1 MSEANEKSIAH
12 SSSNQFENN
21 FRKNKRAY
29 TNVARLAQKELLK
42 NQIQEEQVEEED
54 PYENE
59 QFLQSTLK
67 DLGSKLYKVYLYYLL
82 GDEVYM
88 LFKIQFYYQKV
99 FFQLVLKETIKN
111 QKYDLDKIMKSYLNN
126 GVDYEQD
133 YLDEKDFHMGD
144 LVIEFPNPDYSKE
157 FILGEKKKKQKKQD
171 KAGDKSQEKP
181 QDKEQDEKDTTN
193 FDASSRVETEQ
204 DDQIENQQ
212 KKDQGSK
219 IKRINLNQAQDDF
232 KKAFS
237 MVDASI
243 RSDVSEGKI
252 FQICFENA
260 FKKLAQSPEGQPII
274 KQEDQDSNI
283 NESLFDEQDEEN
295 AQYRV
300 SDKTSDTLT
309 ILRDLLFTDKQVTQK
324 KLTKDLTKRAN
335 HLLNERAMKKI
346 LEQNQDHDQDS
357 NSNLYDLS
365 DIMQTDPKNDQEEE
379 EQELAANTAKANQY
393 QQKIVKS
400 QNIRKIFKGGK
411 FLKLTDDKK
420 AFQRTGNLTQDYL
433 TLIRHTTWI
442 RLIKYGFKLRHFL
455 SQDGKS
461 IFTVCYATDESLK
474 ITAEKEK
481 ISKELYLEFTDLL
494 SLEPVDAT
502 LRPLRLNTRL
512 RSFSSAQQNQGD
524 DDEEQEINE
533 SEKISGYLRYIRG
546 DIQRLLQI
554 IDYKKI
560 ARETNLSKL
569 NNEILNEKAV
579 EIKKD
584 QNLTNAQW
592 EIYLQYL
599 KQLADKVTELRI
611 QYKFIKGDKRAQK
624 ICEIT
629 EFQQFKHP
637 LQQIIKRFLQKSENL
652 KSENRTLNT
661 DDSVV
666 YLKTQNDEKDESLLQ
681 MKSNNELTYIFRQTF
696 IFLLYFTYQFFYLFQ
711 IQIRIIKEHLKEIKK
726 DFEEIRDTK
735 NSQVKGTNKK
745 DIQKLIIK
753 QRQDDMKKL
762 KKIYKKHSIL
772 QNIMKIRSKRIR
784 YLMFELIN
792 NPQLLDYKY
801 EQLEQEVKEHEQK
814 YSKLR
819 EIFSLKQDKLIHI
832 KYIKQYQYQIL
843 AFKYRE
849 EFIKALDA
857 ANYPY
862 TFHQN
867 LKNLWDYMN
876 MSPQETF
883 INFFRTP
890 KNISFQKK
898 IKINQAW
905 VKYEVTQSGKQSL
918 FNNMERLKIVNL
930 AVQKAVNL
938 FYLQEKGYIKQSFFL
953 NDIYD
958 LEGYTYKYIFSGCP
972 LNYQEERKKEK
983 LNKLRNFII
992 NTGKNDQLNTQNSPQ
1007 IDPLALVGVDS
1018 VNQSKVKRFFQ
1029 FFYKNR
1035 LIIQQYSKQDGLML
1049 AESEQN
1055 QFRKKENTVDDY
1067 DNATVDNTLDDT
1079 ILLSNQI
1086 FFFKCKISW
1095 LQKIISN
1102 NNRIL
1107 CLIQLKRIK
1116 FMLRKKLKIQYLSGP
1131 LKLKCHGMFYYL
1143 QFKRP
1148 AKIIFTFYQKRYIPF
1163 QQIRDYYGEKV
1174 ALYFSFL
1181 GFYTNSLL
1189 IIGIIGLIIFIIQQ
1203 LYVFQDPANANY
1215 LNIAFGC
1222 LKIAWTSRTLYNW
1235 KRQEKLIA
1243 SKYGQLQEKKAN
1255 DDERNIEDEERP
1267 GFDGIYMRSLI
1278 TDNMNS
1284 IYYPE
1289 FKRLVKLS
1297 LTLLTC
1303 VLMLGLYFS
1312 FVAAIFI
1319 VPQLLEKFVKFINS
1333 FQKNK
1338 CFNHKLNQQ
1347 LKADKAP
1354 FLGNDVYKVI
1364 IPGFLNVILFMIFDG
1379 QVYGSFSKVLTDFE
1393 NHKSFVDYEKNYVA
1407 KKFIFSFI
1415 SLSGPI
1421 FLIAFLGQLIQ
1432 NAYTEE
1438 IFRCSFSNC
1447 YKHAQYHYATIFIS
1461 LFTINLFDI
1470 IGPRIVSSYKQ
1481 YVKKRNQSGMMKQ
1494 SDKDLKKSSTV
1505 NKDQL
1510 KGGASRIDGGNSNQN
1525 KSLVAADSQYQ
1536 PDSFFYEEMDQN
1548 VEQIKFNDI
1557 VNKIKVSKL
1566 FNDNV
1571 YKGLSP
1577 DQQKIINS
1585 YLQKNQFHIINM
1597 YINQESDKEQYSES
1611 ADIYGTVDEYLEI
1624 CLQFSLLTMF
1634 GMIFPLSFWIAFIW
1648 NVIELQTDKGKLIKF
1663 TQRPIPLNEGSIGSW
1678 LNLMDLASYMSIL
1691 TNSILITFLQG
1702 QIDDKNLIQ
1711 IFLSLIVFN
1720 FLSKF
1725 TQSAILG
1732 DIPYRLSNLLKRQK
1746 YIKGC
1751 TVELFK
1757 KVATP
1762 DPEKQNLNKEQDEN
1776 QGKKNKKVVKKL
1788 HIENHQPLDQ
1798 LTEEEEQRMNRL
1810 RLFQNNKYEA
1820 RPVFKIYKTICKP
1833 REQSQLH
1840 DSMNQSF
1847 EILSSDDENIID
1859 KKKKNK
1865 EQNSKQEQ
1873 IVYVQPML
1881 WLNYKWYCHQG
1892 AIQRPVLIKQQL
1904 VQQSQEYKNKFYEQT
1919 KAYLQIVKKVQNHKQ
1934 LLEKIEKYNRKIQVF
1949 NVNAI
1954 WADQFRIVDNY
1965 KSTEQVLEILYRIK
1979 NADQNQEKM
1988 DYDKIDVNINL
1999 ITQKDI
2005 DKYFV
2010 PRGPRFQFSESFLK
2024 ASIYHKLLNSMQT
2037 INMKKIILQKSPNEI
2052 FQAPY
2057 FEEKLHQERIIWELI
2072 KQRFLIDIYMP
2083 QSMNL
2088 TPQLD
2093 TCIPSQ
2099 LYPIIQ
2105 NWKIQ
2110 VNSQEQ
2116 FLSFQIVKYDENY
2129 GVPIFLNEE
2138 TEITLRTHSLELYN
2152 SREPGFYIAK
2162 QTGCYIYPESLFNF
2176 TTRDQCYVIR
2186 SFNEKYICNLED
2198 AIRMRRKDNKFK
2210 PYSQNE
2216 LLGFLN
2222 QWLINLGAFQE
2233 QYQLYHS
2240 NITPQTLIQTT
2251 SSNFEYK
2258 LINFQNLISGDTDI
2272 QLLRQITE
2280 EEIIFIAPELITN
2293 FFSSKERQVTINMYS
2308 ADIYSLC
2315 MVLLYMAT
2323 LGDSQTEFLKCKE
2336 TALKIANQKQ
2346 VNKQNGSMNSLA
2358 SSFSDASQIMQTK
2371 KSDSITNSLT
2381 ANNFQTKEK
2390 KKNALQSTDN
2400 LSLLM
2405 ANRTDQK
2412 VKIEKEV
2419 EENTFD
2425 PNLSEGQNLIRI
2437 LENYFNSQSSK
2448 VMREMY
2454 PILFQVIKQVVLQ
2467 QDPEL
2472 RPSRDKLLNMTQL
2485 NQKQQ
2490 FYESQSILKNCFQ
2503 ELDSLSKANI
2513 ENEKKSK
2520 YQISNNLYQKVLL
2533 YNKISLYPQT
2543 IKLLKNH
2550 HFNTDIHVN
2559 FEDIRRQIES
2569 QLQLIIAYIGTYE
2582 LQAALSQLEQC
2593 KEQIDNILQGN
2604 QLFGQNSDAFK
2615 TKESPISGNFYQRK
2629 NFYDPKIQQSER
2641 DVITRLQNYY
2651 FYLKAYAQ
2659 FLIMDLRYIEPDN
2672 PSEKKREKRERNEDT
2687 EKAIP
2692 TLFKNCLQCL
2702 DNIIQTIVNEN
2713 NDYRE
2718 KNGEEEVILYVQT
2731 VILKIKLLIDSG
2743 LERQCQKQFNTIFNQ
2758 ITSIKS
2764 KLSKQDINKVL
2775 IDQFYFE
2782 ITILESEFYMQ
2793 QSRYSDALNIL
2804 EEFKK
2809 NTARYKRI
2817 SQFDDVY
2824 LDNNAKILKDQMI
2837 FYSLY
2842 SDLCIVTEN
2851 IDTYQEKYQLL
2862 KRNFFGMINNA
2873 SYSFCFFYDILEQ
2886 LFHLIELD
2894 SLKYDIL
2901 YKLQKCLQFVYI
2913 TKYAPEKK
2921 QGSISS
2927 FLEMKA
2933 SEEKLFNPYFQFLI
2947 GKSFIGMDSPKDREA
2962 GYVFLYRAY
2971 KILNFTVR
2979 DSQKRAQIQ
2988 EKELQ
2993 NKGSLIFQ
3001 LNIDDNQA
3009 DQSDRQYSDFSKY
3022 INFFEN
3028 NKPNDKQPK
3037 HSFVFIYNDQFT
3049 RVVEETQMKMIEKS
3063 YYFQQRLIENIL
3075 YCVDVDLDK
3084 GQIEIIEK
3092 LNYLYRMRPQ
3102 RKISSM
3108 YFSTSKIQ
3116 EKKKEIEDYKKTK
3129 KNPRRDVILENSDSI
3144 RIEAA
3149 YIHQYTEFM
3158 RRAKLYLQFKKFD
3171 YALTQLEI
3179 LNKLIETYIKNYE
3192 SSKKKYISKQK
3203 KKQNIYKQND
3213 LEKNLDDLS
3222 VFAEKKQLTI
3232 KIITDQISV
3241 LNLIAFSY
3249 YGMHDFKQAKKQI
3262 IKLFK
3267 AENIDHLGPNF
3278 TIIRNIKG
3286 CTLFALDYRS
3296 LGIFQ
3301 SSLMLIEIIDRVL
3314 QKVGH
3319 YPSVYKTKILQDL
3332 QILKN
3337 IVLFEAGQ
3345 LELYYQFD
3353 EFKEFIQKQNM
3364 LEDGNLQKE
3373 QQDDDDHEVFIDEQK
3388 IKNRKSRPSLYR
3400 SNQYNLEEELN
3411 KEAQNQYKMR
3421 GFYLHKQS
3429 QTLLYLL
3436 NSQSIQQ
3443 FKLQQIELTFFLSII
3458 FLELGRYSKSLL
3470 AFKKV
3475 LQFDYNEFLINNDNI
3490 SQMQFLYEKE
3500 EIRNIKISFTYVQIL
3515 LCMHQYQQAQQ
3526 ELLKLKDYCET
3537 TLQTKKQ
3544 QMQDTNLYY
3553 KQTYDSIEQIQTF
3566 ITSYLF
3572 LTSIKLGQKEVQEK
3586 LKEVIEINK
3595 KLTRY
3600 QKETKDDR
3608 TFLLLQISNCYYTTG
3623 IYHVSQMQYRQA
3635 LETIRKALNIV
3646 NKLMGVRKRKA
3657 KENDFKTKISVKTL
3671 ANIEED
3677 EEIESFQQSPSLKLQ
3692 QQMPS
3697 TVIDVQHK
3705 VDPKQNIDVLEQN
3718 LFENLILIDNF
3729 RCILELSELELEQNI
3744 FSSVQLYELYYKT
3757 QDLIQSIK
3765 IRKGEQSWFYFK
3777 VLIIRVQIMLKLLSN
3792 QGGNSIFGLIEYQ
3805 KKVKTEKNQNFENQ
3819 VYNIFGINTQGDN
3832 YSEADEKIILKQP
3845 KVQKILKRF
3854 YSEKLDQEMEG
3865 YGIQGKIKVILAQ
3878 FEAELNA
3885 NDKNITYDEV
3895 NKIISGDLKVCEEL
3909 LKKIYSSNVDINHSA
3924 NEDFALLN
3932 MSYGEYLLQ
3941 ARDLLGSRSRFRQS
3955 LKIFKQSNQ
3964 SFIQSSVAVIYLKMA
3979 KMQDHIV
3986 ALIHQ
3991 NIELLLSLDI
4001 SSVGQKIQGSLFE
4014 FAIKK
4019 MIMMDE
4025 SVYKCFFEYATNKI
4039 VIFLIDTLTNIKQ
4052 KFDKNE
4058 ANEDQKQL
4066 VYYQK
4071 SKQQLVMEQQVNKIT
4086 STSRDILEQVLQDKE
4101 LKKSIQ
4107 KANNLIED
4115 IYSKSLIEVIQSR
4128 RLVHGLNIKYMQ
4140 KDSEVVFEN
4149 KKIKYLRMAL
4159 MILKQLN
4166 CSHTDFFK
4174 EIEKEYMNALQSNF
4188 DYREEE
4194 YYLQYDKQQE
4204 IDLQRKTYNKIFQ
4217 LDQDDEDSAYHGSNG
4232 YNQFSQEKSKQ
4243 GNDNQSELGH
4253 HFQSVD
4259 FFSATTSPIKLKK

>member
-1 MSEANEKSIAH
+1 MSEDNEKSLAH
-12 SSSNQFENN
+12 SSQNQFESN

-29 TNVARLAQKELLK
+29 TNVARLAQKELIK

-59 QFLQSTLK
+59 QFLQSTFK
-67 DLGSKLYKVYLYYLL
+67 DLGSKLYKSYLYLLL
-82 GDEVYM
+82 GDEASM
-88 LFKIQFYYQKV
+88 
-99 FFQLVLKETIKN
+99 KN

-126 GVDYEQD
+126 GIEYEQD

-157 FILGEKKKKQKKQD
+157 FILTEKKKKQKKQD
-171 KAGDKSQEKP
+171 KLGDKPQEKS
-181 QDKEQDEKDTTN
+181 QDKDYDEKDTTN

-204 DDQIENQQ
+204 DEKVENQQ

-219 IKRINLNQAQDDF
+219 IKRISLHQAQDDF

-260 FKKLAQSPEGQPII
+260 FKKLAQSPEGKPII
-274 KQEDQDSNI
+274 KQEDQDSHI
-283 NESLFDEQDEEN
+283 NESLFDEEDDEN

-309 ILRDLLFTDKQVTQK
+309 ILRDLLFTNKQVTQK
-324 KLTKDLTKRAN
+324 KLTKDLTKKAN
-335 HLLNERAMKKI
+335 HLLNQRAMKKI
-346 LEQNQDHDQDS
+346 LDQNNEEQQEDS

-365 DIMQTDPKNDQEEE
+365 DIIQTDPKNDEEE
-379 EQELAANTAKANQY
+379 DALNAVLKNNQF
-393 QQKIVKS
+393 QQKIIKS

-411 FLKLTDDKK
+411 FLRLTEDKK
-420 AFQRTGNLTQDYL
+420 AFERSENLTQDYL

-455 SQDGKS
+455 SQDAKS
-461 IFTVCYATDESLK
+461 IFTVCYATDENLK
-474 ITAEKEK
+474 ITAEKEQ
-481 ISKELYLEFTDLL
+481 ITKELYLEFTDLL

-512 RSFSSAQQNQGD
+512 RSFSSAQQNQD
-524 DDEEQEINE
+524 DDEDEEEINQN
-533 SEKISGYLRYIRG
+533 EKITGYLRYIRG
-546 DIQRLLQI
+546 DIQRLLQV

-569 NNEILNEKAV
+569 NLEILSEKAV

-599 KQLADKVTELRI
+599 KQLADKITELRV
-611 QYKFIKGDKRAQK
+611 QYKFTKGDKRAQR
-624 ICEIT
+624 ICEII

-637 LQQIIKRFLQKSENL
+637 LQQIIKKFLQKSENL

-661 DDSVV
+661 EDSVI
-666 YLKTQNDEKDESLLQ
+666 YLKTQNDEKDESILAK
-681 MKSNNELTYIFRQTF
+681 KSSSELTYIF
-696 IFLLYFTYQFFYLFQ
+696 
-711 IQIRIIKEHLKEIKK
+711 RIIKEHLKDIKK
-726 DFEEIRDTK
+726 DLEEVRDAKITK
-735 NSQVKGTNKK
+735 QKGQNKQ
-745 DIQKLIIK
+745 DIQKEIIK

-762 KKIYKKHSIL
+762 KKIYKKHRLL
-772 QNIMKIRSKRIR
+772 QNIMEIRSKRIR
-784 YLMFELIN
+784 YLMLELIN
-792 NPQLLDYKY
+792 NPYLLDQKY
-801 EQLEQEVKEHEQK
+801 EQLESEVKEHETK

-819 EIFSLKQDKLIHI
+819 EIFSLKQDKLIHV

-862 TFHQN
+862 PFHQN

-876 MSPQETF
+876 MNPQETYV
-883 INFFRTP
+883 NYFRTP

-898 IKINQAW
+898 VKLNQAW
-905 VKYEVTQSGKQSL
+905 VKYEVTQNGKQSL

-930 AVQKAVNL
+930 AIQKAVNL
-938 FYLQEKGYIKQSFFL
+938 YYLQEKGYIKQSFFL

-958 LEGYTYKYIFSGCP
+958 LEGKTYKYIFSGCP
-972 LNYQEERKKEK
+972 LNYKEVKKTEK

-992 NTGKNDQLNTQNSPQ
+992 NTGKNEQPNNQYSPQ
-1007 IDPLALVGVDS
+1007 IDPLALIGGDS
-1018 VNQSKVKRFFQ
+1018 LNQSKEA
-1029 FFYKNR
+1029 
-1035 LIIQQYSKQDGLML
+1035 LML
-1049 AESEQN
+1049 PESEQN
-1055 QFRKKENTVDDY
+1055 QVRNKEQTIDDY
-1067 DNATVDNTLDDT
+1067 DY
-1079 ILLSNQI
+1079 ISQNQ
-1086 FFFKCKISW
+1086 
-1095 LQKIISN
+1095 LAQKGNQS
-1102 NNRIL
+1102 
-1107 CLIQLKRIK
+1107 QQPK
-1116 FMLRKKLKIQYLSGP
+1116 FMLETSQEDKIYVKKKIKNLIFEWS
-1131 LKLKCHGMFYYL
+1131 
-1143 QFKRP
+1143 FKIKMP
-1148 AKIIFTFYQKRYIPF
+1148 WYIPT

-1203 LYVFQDPANANY
+1203 LFVFQNPANANY

-1243 SKYGQLQEKKAN
+1243 SKYGQLQDKKGN
-1255 DDERNIEDEERP
+1255 DDERNVEDEERP

-1297 LTLLTC
+1297 LTMLTC

-1319 VPQLLEKFVKFINS
+1319 VPQLLEKF
-1333 FQKNK
+1333 
-1338 CFNHKLNQQ
+1338 
-1347 LKADKAP
+1347 ADKAP
-1354 FLGNDVYKVI
+1354 FLQNDVYKVI
-1364 IPGFLNVILFMIFDG
+1364 IPGFLNVILFLIFDG
-1379 QVYGSFSKVLTDFE
+1379 QVYGPFSKVLTDFE
-1393 NHKSFVDYEKNYVA
+1393 NHKSFVDYERNYVA

-1461 LFTINLFDI
+1461 LFSINLFDI

-1481 YVKKRNQSGMMKQ
+1481 YIKKRNQNVLITQ
-1494 SDKDLKKSSTV
+1494 NNKDLKESNIL

-1510 KGGASRIDGGNSNQN
+1510 KSGVSKISGTNSNQN
-1525 KSLVAADSQYQ
+1525 KSVIAADSSYQ

-1557 VNKIKVSKL
+1557 INKIKISKL

-1571 YKGLSP
+1571 YKGLTP

-1585 YLQKNQFHIINM
+1585 YLQKNRFHIINL

-1648 NVIELQTDKGKLIKF
+1648 NVIELQTDKAKLIKF

-1702 QIDDKNLIQ
+1702 QINENNLIQ

-1732 DIPYRLSNLLKRQK
+1732 DIPYRLSNLLKRQE
-1746 YIKGC
+1746 YILRS
-1751 TVELFK
+1751 TVEVFK

-1762 DPEKQNLNKEQDEN
+1762 DPDKNQNKEEDEN
-1776 QGKKNKKVVKKL
+1776 QGKKHKKGVKKL
-1788 HIENHQPLDQ
+1788 HIENQQFDQ

-1810 RLFQNNKYEA
+1810 RYFMNNKYEA

-1865 EQNSKQEQ
+1865 DQISKQEQ
-1873 IVYVQPML
+1873 VVQIQPML

-1892 AIQRPVLIKQQL
+1892 VIQRPIMMKQQL
-1904 VQQSQEYKNKFYEQT
+1904 AQQIQEYKNKFYEQT
-1919 KAYLQIVKKVQNHKQ
+1919 KAYLQIVKNVNIHKI
-1934 LLEKIEKYNRKIQVF
+1934 LLEKIEKYNRKVQVF
-1949 NVNAI
+1949 NINAI
-1954 WADQFRIVDNY
+1954 WADQFRVVDNY
-1965 KSTEQVLEILYRIK
+1965 KSTEQVLEILYRLR
-1979 NADQNQEKM
+1979 NAEQNQEKM
-1988 DYDKIDVNINL
+1988 EYDKIDVNINL
-1999 ITQKDI
+1999 ITQRDI

-2037 INMKKIILQKSPNEI
+2037 INMKKTILQKSPNEI
-2052 FQAPY
+2052 FQSPY
-2057 FEEKLHQERIIWELI
+2057 FEEKLHQERLVWEII

-2083 QSMNL
+2083 QSLNQ

-2116 FLSFQIVKYDENY
+2116 MLSFQIVKYDENF
-2129 GVPIFLNEE
+2129 GVPLYLNEE
-2138 TEITLRTHSLELYN
+2138 TELTMRTHSTELYN
-2152 SREPGFYIAK
+2152 SGEPGFYIAK
-2162 QTGCYIYPESLFNF
+2162 QNVCYIYPESMFNF

-2186 SFNEKYICNLED
+2186 QFNEKYICNLED
-2198 AIRMRRKDNKFK
+2198 AVRMRRKDNKFK

-2222 QWLINLGAFQE
+2222 QWLINLGGFQD

-2240 NITPQTLIQTT
+2240 NITPQTLIQTA
-2251 SSNFEYK
+2251 SSNSEYK
-2258 LINFQNLISGDTDI
+2258 LINFQNLISGDIDI

-2280 EEIIFIAPELITN
+2280 EEMIFIAPELITT
-2293 FFSSKERQVTINMYS
+2293 FFSSKEKQVTVNMYS
-2308 ADIYSLC
+2308 ADLYSLC

-2336 TALKIANQKQ
+2336 AALKVAFPKQ
-2346 VNKQNGSMNSLA
+2346 VTKQNGSMNSLA
-2358 SSFSDASQIMQTK
+2358 SSMSDASQIMQTK
-2371 KSDSITNSLT
+2371 KSESLSNSLT
-2381 ANNFQTKEK
+2381 TNNFQTKEK
-2390 KKNALQSTDN
+2390 KKNPLQSTSN

-2412 VKIEKEV
+2412 MKIDKEM

-2467 QDPEL
+2467 SDPEL
-2472 RPSRDKLLNMTQL
+2472 RPSREKLLNMIQL

-2490 FYESQSILKNCFQ
+2490 FYENQQILRNCFQ
-2503 ELDSLSKANI
+2503 DLDSLSKSNI
-2513 ENEKKSK
+2513 ENEKKSR

-2533 YNKISLYPQT
+2533 YNKISLFPQT
-2543 IKLLKNH
+2543 INLLKNH
-2550 HFNTDIHVN
+2550 HFNTEIHMN

-2582 LQAALSQLEQC
+2582 LQAALGQLELC
-2593 KEQIDNILQGN
+2593 KESIDNILQGN
-2604 QLFGQNSDAFK
+2604 QLFWQNSEMFK
-2615 TKESPISGNFYQRK
+2615 TKESPISGNINQRK

-2641 DVITRLQNYY
+2641 DIITRFQNYY

-2659 FLIMDLRYIEPDN
+2659 FLIMDLRYIEPENVND
-2672 PSEKKREKRERNEDT
+2672 KRKERRERNEET

-2713 NDYRE
+2713 NDNRE
-2718 KNGEEEVILYVQT
+2718 KNGEEEIILYIQT

-2764 KLSKQDINKVL
+2764 KLSKQEINKIL

-2793 QSRYSDALNIL
+2793 QSRYNDALNVL
-2804 EEFKK
+2804 EEYKK
-2809 NTARYKRI
+2809 NTTRYKRI
-2817 SQFDDVY
+2817 SQFKEEY
-2824 LDNNAKILKDQMI
+2824 LDNNVKILKDQMI

-2851 IDTYQEKYQLL
+2851 IDGYQEKYQLL

-2913 TKYAPEKK
+2913 TKYAPEKQ

-2947 GKSFIGMDSPKDREA
+2947 GKSFIGMDSPRDREA

-2979 DSQKRAQIQ
+2979 DSQKKAQIQ
-2988 EKELQ
+2988 ERELLQ
-2993 NKGSLIFQ
+2993 NRGSLILQ
-3001 LNIDDNQA
+3001 QNAEDDQG
-3009 DQSDRQYSDFSKY
+3009 DIPDRQYSDFSKY
-3022 INFFEN
+3022 INSLET
-3028 NKPNDKQPK
+3028 DKTNEKQQK
-3037 HSFVFIYNDQFT
+3037 LKFVFIYNDQFT
-3049 RVVEETQMKMIEKS
+3049 KIVEDIQMKMVEKS
-3063 YYFQQRLIENIL
+3063 YFFQQRLIENIL

-3084 GQIEIIEK
+3084 DQIEIIEK

-3108 YFSTSKIQ
+3108 YFSTSNIEK
-3116 EKKKEIEDYKKTK
+3116 KKKEIEEYRKTK
-3129 KNPRRDVILENSDSI
+3129 KNTNKDVILENNESI

-3158 RRAKLYLQFKKFD
+3158 RKAKLYLQFKKFD
-3171 YALTQLEI
+3171 YALTQLKI
-3179 LNKLIETYIKNYE
+3179 LNNLIQTYIKNYE
-3192 SSKKKYISKQK
+3192 SSKKKYLSKQK
-3203 KKQNIYKQND
+3203 KKQNIDDQND
-3213 LEKNLDDLS
+3213 QDKILDDLS

-3232 KIITDQISV
+3232 KIIIDQISV
-3241 LNLIAFSY
+3241 LNMIALCY
-3249 YGMHDFKQAKKQI
+3249 YGMHDIKQAKTNVMRVFKQ
-3262 IKLFK
+3262 
-3267 AENIDHLGPNF
+3267 ENIDHLGPNF

-3319 YPSVYKTKILQDL
+3319 YPSVSKTKILQDL

-3345 LELYYQFD
+3345 LELYYSFD
-3353 EFKEFIQKQNM
+3353 EFREFIQKQNM
-3364 LEDGNLQKE
+3364 PEDGNLEKGE
-3373 QQDDDDHEVFIDEQK
+3373 QDDDQEVFIDEQK

-3400 SNQYNLEEELN
+3400 SNQFNLEEELN
-3411 KEAQNQYKMR
+3411 QETQNQYKMR

-3429 QTLLYLL
+3429 QTLINLL
-3436 NSQSIQQ
+3436 NSQNIQQ
-3443 FKLQQIELTFFLSII
+3443 FKLQQYELTFFLSIV

-3475 LQFDYNEFLINNDNI
+3475 LQFDYNQFLINNDNI

-3500 EIRNIKISFTYVQIL
+3500 EVRNIKISFTYAQIL
-3515 LCMHQYQQAQQ
+3515 LCMHQYKQAQQ
-3526 ELLKLKDYCET
+3526 ELLKLKEYCET
-3537 TLQTKKQ
+3537 TLQTKKE
-3544 QMQDTNLYY
+3544 QMQDTNIYY

-3566 ITSYLF
+3566 IVSYLF
-3572 LTSIKLGQKEVQEK
+3572 LTSIKLGQENVQEK
-3586 LKEVIEINK
+3586 LNEVVNLNR
-3595 KLTRY
+3595 KLTRH
-3600 QKETKDDR
+3600 QKDTKDER
-3608 TFLLLQISNCYYTTG
+3608 TFLLLQISNCYYTTA
-3623 IYHVSQMQYRQA
+3623 IYHVSQMQHRQA
-3635 LETIRKALNIV
+3635 LETVRKALNII

-3657 KENDFKTKISVKTL
+3657 KENDFKTRISVKTL
-3671 ANIEED
+3671 VNIEED
-3677 EEIESFQQSPSLKLQ
+3677 DNDDDGDQSPQLKLKKNQ
-3692 QQMPS
+3692 PS
-3697 TVIDVQHK
+3697 TLLEIQHK
-3705 VDPKQNIDVLEQN
+3705 VDPKQNIDILEQN

-3729 RCILELSELELEQNI
+3729 RCTLELSELELEQNL
-3744 FSSVQLYELYYKT
+3744 FSGVQLYELYYKT
-3757 QDLIQSIK
+3757 QDLISSIK

-3777 VLIIRVQIMLKLLSN
+3777 ILIIRVQILLKLLSN
-3792 QGGNSIFGLIEYQ
+3792 QGGNSVFGLIEYQ
-3805 KKVKTEKNQNFENQ
+3805 KKIKTEKNQNFENQ

-3832 YSEADEKIILKQP
+3832 FSEADEKIILKQP
-3845 KVQKILKRF
+3845 KVQKLLKRF
-3854 YSEKLDQEMEG
+3854 YSEKLDEEMEG

-3878 FEAELNA
+3878 FESELNA
-3885 NDKNITYDEV
+3885 KDRNVSYDEV
-3895 NKIISGDLKVCEEL
+3895 KRIIYDDLRVCEEL

-3941 ARDLLGSRSRFRQS
+3941 ARDLLGSISRFRQS

-3964 SFIQSSVAVIYLKMA
+3964 SFIQNSVAVIYLKMA
-3979 KMQDHIV
+3979 KMQDHII

-3991 NIELLLSLDI
+3991 NIELLLTLDI
-4001 SSVGQKIQGSLFE
+4001 SSVTQKIQGNLFE
-4014 FAIKK
+4014 FAIKR

-4025 SVYKCFFEYATNKI
+4025 SVYKCFFEYSTNKI
-4039 VIFLIDTLTNIKQ
+4039 VIFLIDTLINIKQ
-4052 KFDKNE
+4052 QFDKNDS
-4058 ANEDQKQL
+4058 NEEQKKL

-4071 SKQQLVMEQQVNKIT
+4071 SKQQLEMEQQVSKIT
-4086 STSRDILEQVLQDKE
+4086 NTSRDILEQIIHDKE
-4101 LKKSIQ
+4101 QKKSISKQ
-4107 KANNLIED
+4107 GNLVED
-4115 IYSKSLIEVIQSR
+4115 IYSKSLIEIIQSR
-4128 RLVHGLNIKYMQ
+4128 RSVHGLNIKYMQ
-4140 KDSEVVFEN
+4140 KDSEIIFEN

-4159 MILKQLN
+4159 MVLKQLN
-4166 CSHTDFFK
+4166 CSHTDSFK
-4174 EIEKEYMNALQSNF
+4174 EVEKEYMNALQSNF

-4194 YYLQYDKQQE
+4194 YYLQYDKDQE
-4204 IDLQRKTYNKIFQ
+4204 INMQRKTYNKIFQ
-4217 LDQDDEDSAYHGSNG
+4217 LDQDDEESQEHGSNG
-4232 YNQFSQEKSKQ
+4232 HNQFSQNKSKQ
-4243 GNDNQSELGH
+4243 GNDDQSELSH
-4253 HFQSVD
+4253 NIYSVD
-4259 FFSATTSPIKLKK
+4259 FFSAVSSPQKIKK

>member
-1 MSEANEKSIAH
+1 MSEVNDKSLAQ
-12 SSSNQFENN
+12 SSSNNQFEYN

-29 TNVARLAQKELLK
+29 TNVARFAQKELIK
-42 NQIQEEQVEEED
+42 NQMQEEQLEEED

-59 QFLQSTLK
+59 QFLHSTFK
-67 DLGSKLYKVYLYYLL
+67 NLGSKLYKSYLFLLL
-82 GDEVYM
+82 GDEASM
-88 LFKIQFYYQKV
+88 KKQG
-99 FFQLVLKETIKN
+99 
-111 QKYDLDKIMKSYLNN
+111 YDLDKIMKSYLNN
-126 GVDYEQD
+126 GIDYEQD
-133 YLDEKDFHMGD
+133 YLDEKDLHMGD
-144 LVIEFPNPDYSKE
+144 LVIEFPNPDYTKE
-157 FILGEKKKKQKKQD
+157 FILVEKKKKQKKQD
-171 KAGDKSQEKP
+171 KPGGGGDKSQEKSEDKD
-181 QDKEQDEKDTTN
+181 QDDKDTTN
-193 FDASSRVETEQ
+193 FDASRVETEQ
-204 DDQIENQQ
+204 DEKEENLQ
-212 KKDQGSK
+212 KKGQASK

-274 KQEDQDSNI
+274 KQEDQDSNV
-283 NESLFDEQDEEN
+283 NESLFDEEDDEN

-309 ILRDLLFTDKQVTQK
+309 ILRDFLFTDKQVTQK
-324 KLTKDLTKRAN
+324 KLTKDLTKKQN
-335 HLLNERAMKKI
+335 HLLNERAIKKI
-346 LEQNQDHDQDS
+346 LDQNADQEEDS
-357 NSNLYDLS
+357 NSNLQDLS
-365 DIMQTDPKNDQEEE
+365 DIMQTDPLNDEEE
-379 EQELAANTAKANQY
+379 AITAVKNTQY
-393 QQKIVKS
+393 QQKILKS
-400 QNIRKIFKGGK
+400 QNIRKIYKGGK

-420 AFQRTGNLTQDYL
+420 AFQRTENLTQDYL
-433 TLIRHTTWI
+433 TLVRHTTWI

-474 ITAEKEK
+474 ITAEKEQ

-512 RSFSSAQQNQGD
+512 RSFASAQQNQGD
-524 DDEEQEINE
+524 DDDDDDEQEVNQ
-533 SEKISGYLRYIRG
+533 SEKITGYLRYIRG

-569 NNEILNEKAV
+569 NLEILSEKAV

-599 KQLADKVTELRI
+599 KQLADKINELRI
-611 QYKFIKGDKRAQK
+611 QYKFTKGDKRAQK
-624 ICEIT
+624 ICEII

-661 DDSVV
+661 EDSVR
-666 YLKTQNDEKDESLLQ
+666 YIKTQQEERDESILA
-681 MKSNNELTYIFRQTF
+681 KNSSTELTNKFKN
-696 IFLLYFTYQFFYLFQ
+696 
-711 IQIRIIKEHLKEIKK
+711 IKDHLKDIKK
-726 DFEEIRDTK
+726 DLEDVRDLKITK
-735 NSQVKGTNKK
+735 QKGSNKK
-745 DIQKLIIK
+745 DIEKEIIK
-753 QRQDDMKKL
+753 QRQDDMKNL
-762 KKIYKKHSIL
+762 KKIYQKYQIL
-772 QNIMKIRSKRIR
+772 QNVMEIRSKRIR
-784 YLMFELIN
+784 YLMLELIN
-792 NPQLLDYKY
+792 SPSLLDQKY

-819 EIFSLKQDKLIHI
+819 EIFSLKQDKLIHA

-862 TFHQN
+862 PFHYN

-876 MSPQETF
+876 MSPQETYV
-883 INFFRTP
+883 NFFRTP

-898 IKINQAW
+898 VKINQAW
-905 VKYEVTQSGKQSL
+905 VKYEVTQNGKQSI

-938 FYLQEKGYIKQSFFL
+938 YYLQEKGYIKQSFFL

-958 LEGYTYKYIFSGCP
+958 LEGQTYKYIFNGCP
-972 LNYQEERKKEK
+972 LNYKEVRKTEK

-992 NTGKNDQLNTQNSPQ
+992 NTGKNDKLNTQNSPQ
-1007 IDPLALVGVDS
+1007 IDPLALIGGDRI
-1018 VNQSKVKRFFQ
+1018 NQSKE
-1029 FFYKNR
+1029 
-1035 LIIQQYSKQDGLML
+1035 GLML
-1049 AESEQN
+1049 AEPDQVRN
-1055 QFRKKENTVDDY
+1055 KENTIDDY
-1067 DNATVDNTLDDT
+1067 NNISQNQLTQKENQQQQPKF
-1079 ILLSNQI
+1079 LLETSQEDKIYVKKKIKNLI
-1086 FFFKCKISW
+1086 FEWSFK
-1095 LQKIISN
+1095 
-1102 NNRIL
+1102 
-1107 CLIQLKRIK
+1107 
-1116 FMLRKKLKIQYLSGP
+1116 LSMP
-1131 LKLKCHGMFYYL
+1131 W
-1143 QFKRP
+1143 
-1148 AKIIFTFYQKRYIPF
+1148 YIPF

-1181 GFYTNSLL
+1181 GFYTQSLM
-1189 IIGIIGLIIFIIQQ
+1189 IIGIIGLIIFVIQQ
-1203 LYVFQDPANANY
+1203 LFVFQNPANANY

-1235 KRQEKLIA
+1235 KRKEKLIA
-1243 SKYGQLQEKKAN
+1243 SKYGQLQDKKGN

-1284 IYYPE
+1284 IYYPQ
-1289 FKRLVKLS
+1289 FKRLVKLT

-1303 VLMLGLYFS
+1303 VLMLGIYFS

-1319 VPQLLEKFVKFINS
+1319 VPQLLEKF
-1333 FQKNK
+1333 
-1338 CFNHKLNQQ
+1338 
-1347 LKADKAP
+1347 ADKAP
-1354 FLGNDVYKVI
+1354 FLANDVYKVI
-1364 IPGFLNVILFMIFDG
+1364 IPGFLNVILFLIFDG
-1379 QVYGSFSKVLTDFE
+1379 QVYGPFSKVLTDFE

-1438 IFRCSFSNC
+1438 IFRCSFTNC

-1461 LFTINLFDI
+1461 LFSFNLFDI
-1470 IGPRIVSSYKQ
+1470 IGPTIVSSYKQ
-1481 YVKKRNQSGMMKQ
+1481 YIKKRNQSGMTNQ
-1494 SDKDLKKSSTV
+1494 SNKDLKEQNTL

-1510 KGGASRIDGGNSNQN
+1510 KSGVSKINGVNSNQN
-1525 KSLVAADSQYQ
+1525 KQLVADSSYQ
-1536 PDSFFYEEMDQN
+1536 PDSFFNEEMDQN

-1557 VNKIKVSKL
+1557 INKIKISKL

-1571 YKGLSP
+1571 YQGLTP
-1577 DQQKIINS
+1577 EQQKIINN
-1585 YLQKNQFHIINM
+1585 YLQKNRFHIINL
-1597 YINQESDKEQYSES
+1597 YINQESDKESYSES

-1648 NVIELQTDKGKLIKF
+1648 NVIELQTDKAKLIKF

-1702 QIDDKNLIQ
+1702 QIDDNNLIQ

-1732 DIPYRLSNLLKRQK
+1732 DIPYRLSNLLKRQE
-1746 YIKGC
+1746 YIIRS
-1751 TVELFK
+1751 TVDVFK

-1762 DPEKQNLNKEQDEN
+1762 DPDKQNLNKEEEEEN
-1776 QGKKNKKVVKKL
+1776 QGKKNKKGVKKL
-1788 HIENHQPLDQ
+1788 HIIENHQLDQ
-1798 LTEEEEQRMNRL
+1798 LTEDEEQKMNRL
-1810 RLFQNNKYEA
+1810 RYFMNNRYEA
-1820 RPVFKIYKTICKP
+1820 RPVFKIYKTISKP
-1833 REQSQLH
+1833 KEQSQLH

-1865 EQNSKQEQ
+1865 EQISKQEQ
-1873 IVYVQPML
+1873 IIQIQPML

-1892 AIQRPVLIKQQL
+1892 AIQRPILMKQQL
-1904 VQQSQEYKNKFYEQT
+1904 VQQVQENKYKFYEQT
-1919 KAYLQIVKKVQNHKQ
+1919 KAYFQIVKNVHDHKQ
-1934 LLEKIEKYNRKIQVF
+1934 LLEKIEKYNRKVQVY
-1949 NVNAI
+1949 NINAI

-1965 KSTEQVLEILYRIK
+1965 KSTEQVLEILQRIR
-1979 NADQNQEKM
+1979 NADQNQENM
-1988 DYDKIDVNINL
+1988 EYDKIDVNINL

-2052 FQAPY
+2052 FQSPY
-2057 FEEKLHQERIIWELI
+2057 FEEKLHQERLVWELI

-2083 QSMNL
+2083 QSLNQN
-2088 TPQLD
+2088 PCLD
-2093 TCIPSQ
+2093 TCIPSL

-2105 NWKIQ
+2105 NWKMH

-2116 FLSFQIVKYDENY
+2116 MLSFQIVKYDENL
-2129 GVPIFLNEE
+2129 GVPLFLIEE
-2138 TEITLRTHSLELYN
+2138 TELTMRMHSSELYN
-2152 SREPGFYIAK
+2152 SGEPGFYIAK
-2162 QTGCYIYPESLFNF
+2162 QKGCYIYPESMFNF

-2186 SFNEKYICNLED
+2186 QFNEKYICNLED
-2198 AIRMRRKDNKFK
+2198 AVRMRRKHNKFK

-2240 NITPQTLIQTT
+2240 NITPHTLIQTA

-2258 LINFQNLISGDTDI
+2258 LINFQNLISGDIDVH
-2272 QLLRQITE
+2272 LLRQITE
-2280 EEIIFIAPELITN
+2280 EEMIYIAPEIITT
-2293 FFSSKERQVTINMYS
+2293 FFSSKQKQVTINMYS

-2336 TALKIANQKQ
+2336 AALKIAFPAQNS
-2346 VNKQNGSMNSLA
+2346 KQNVSMNSLA
-2358 SSFSDASQIMQTK
+2358 SSMSDASQIMRTK
-2371 KSDSITNSLT
+2371 KSESITNSLT
-2381 ANNFQTKEK
+2381 TNNFQTKEK
-2390 KKNALQSTDN
+2390 KKNELQSTGN
-2400 LSLLM
+2400 LSLLI
-2405 ANRTDQK
+2405 ANKTDQK
-2412 VKIEKEV
+2412 LKIEKEV

-2472 RPSRDKLLNMTQL
+2472 RPSREKLLDMIQF

-2503 ELDSLSKANI
+2503 DLDSLSKANI
-2513 ENEKKSK
+2513 ESEKKSK

-2533 YNKISLYPQT
+2533 YNKISLFPQT
-2543 IKLLKNH
+2543 IDLLKNH
-2550 HFNTDIHVN
+2550 HFNTEIHMN

-2582 LQAALSQLEQC
+2582 LQSALNQLEQC
-2593 KEQIDNILQGN
+2593 KESIDNILQGN
-2604 QLFGQNSDAFK
+2604 QLFTQNSDAFK
-2615 TKESPISGNFYQRK
+2615 TKESPISGNFNQTK
-2629 NFYDPKIQQSER
+2629 NFYEPKIQQHER
-2641 DVITRLQNYY
+2641 DVITRFQNYY

-2659 FLIMDLRYIEPDN
+2659 LIVMDLRYIEPENAND
-2672 PSEKKREKRERNEDT
+2672 KRKEKRERNEDT

-2702 DNIIQTIVNEN
+2702 DNVIQTIVNEN
-2713 NDYRE
+2713 NDYKE
-2718 KNGEEEVILYVQT
+2718 KNGEEEVILYIQT

-2764 KLSKQDINKVL
+2764 KLSKQEINKIL

-2793 QSRYSDALNIL
+2793 QSRYNDAINIL
-2804 EEFKK
+2804 EEYKK

-2817 SQFDDVY
+2817 SQFNNEY
-2824 LDNNAKILKDQMI
+2824 LDNNIKILKDQII

-2842 SDLCIVTEN
+2842 SDLSIVTEN
-2851 IDTYQEKYQLL
+2851 IDIFQEKYQLL

-2886 LFHLIELD
+2886 LFHFIELD

-2901 YKLQKCLQFVYI
+2901 SKLQKSLQFVYI

-2927 FLEMKA
+2927 FLEMKV

-2979 DSQKRAQIQ
+2979 DSQKKAQIQ
-2988 EKELQ
+2988 EKELLQ
-2993 NKGSLIFQ
+2993 YKGSLILQSNIQDDLDDQ
-3001 LNIDDNQA
+3001 L
-3009 DQSDRQYSDFSKY
+3009 DRQYSDFSKY
-3022 INFFEN
+3022 INILE
-3028 NKPNDKQPK
+3028 NDKLNEKQAKPK
-3037 HSFVFIYNDQFT
+3037 FVFIYNDQFT
-3049 RVVEETQMKMIEKS
+3049 KIVEDIQMKMIEKS
-3063 YYFQQRLIENIL
+3063 YFFQQRLIENIL

-3108 YFSTSKIQ
+3108 YFSTSKIEK
-3116 EKKKEIEDYKKTK
+3116 EKKDLEEYKKFQNKNK
-3129 KNPRRDVILENSDSI
+3129 KDVIFDNIESI

-3158 RRAKLYLQFKKFD
+3158 RKAKLYLQFKKFD

-3179 LNKLIETYIKNYE
+3179 LNRLIQTYMKNYE
-3192 SSKKKYISKQK
+3192 NRKKNFISKQK
-3203 KKQNIYKQND
+3203 KKQKIVDQNEQD
-3213 LEKNLDDLS
+3213 KNLDDIS
-3222 VFAEKKQLTI
+3222 IFAEKKQLTI
-3232 KIITDQISV
+3232 KIITDQINV
-3241 LNLIAFSY
+3241 LNLIALSY
-3249 YGMHDFKQAKKQI
+3249 YGMHNIDQAKENIMKV
-3262 IKLFK
+3262 FK
-3267 AENIDHLGPNF
+3267 SENIDHLGPNF

-3319 YPSVYKTKILQDL
+3319 YPSVHKTKILQDL

-3345 LELYYQFD
+3345 LELYYSFD
-3353 EFKEFIQKQNM
+3353 EFREFVQKQNM
-3364 LEDGNLQKE
+3364 PYDGSIQKE
-3373 QQDDDDHEVFIDEQK
+3373 AQNDDQDVFIDEQK
-3388 IKNRKSRPSLYR
+3388 INNRKSRPSLYR
-3400 SNQYNLEEELN
+3400 SNQYNLEDELSKETQN
-3411 KEAQNQYKMR
+3411 KYKMR

-3429 QTLLYLL
+3429 QTLISLL
-3436 NSQSIQQ
+3436 NSQNIQQ
-3443 FKLQQIELTFFLSII
+3443 NKLQQNELTFFLSVI
-3458 FLELGRYSKSLL
+3458 FLEQGRYSKSLL

-3500 EIRNIKISFTYVQIL
+3500 EVRNIKISFTYIQIL
-3515 LCMHQYQQAQQ
+3515 LCMHQYKQAQQ
-3526 ELLKLKDYCET
+3526 ELVKLKEYCET
-3537 TLQTKKQ
+3537 TLLTKKQ

-3553 KQTYDSIEQIQTF
+3553 KQTYVSIEEIQTF
-3566 ITSYLF
+3566 IISYLF
-3572 LTSIKLGQKEVQEK
+3572 LTRYAFNQLFYLRLKYYQFLFKSIKLGQENVQEK
-3586 LKEVIEINK
+3586 LKEVINLNR
-3595 KLTRY
+3595 KLTHH
-3600 QKETKDDR
+3600 QKETKDER
-3608 TFLLLQISNCYYTTG
+3608 TFLLLQISNCYYTTS
-3623 IYHVSQMQYRQA
+3623 IYHISQMQYRQA
-3635 LETIRKALNIV
+3635 LETVRKALNIV
-3646 NKLMGVRKRKA
+3646 NKLMGVRKNKA

-3677 EEIESFQQSPSLKLQ
+3677 EDEESCQQIPSLKLQ
-3692 QQMPS
+3692 QHASS
-3697 TVIDVQHK
+3697 TLIDVQHK
-3705 VDPKQNIDVLEQN
+3705 VDPKQNIDIQEQN

-3729 RCILELSELELEQNI
+3729 RCILELQELELEQNI
-3744 FSSVQLYELYYKT
+3744 FQNIQLYELYYKT
-3757 QDLIQSIK
+3757 QDLIQSVINLFKIFVYYQLIDFIKQIK

-3777 VLIIRVQIMLKLLSN
+3777 ILIIRVQVLLKLLSN
-3792 QGGNSIFGLIEYQ
+3792 QEGNSIFGLIEYQ
-3805 KKVKTEKNQNFENQ
+3805 KKIKTEKNQNFENQ

-3832 YSEADEKIILKQP
+3832 FSEADEKIILNQP

-3878 FEAELNA
+3878 FESELNK

-3895 NKIISGDLKVCEEL
+3895 KKIIYDDLRVCEEL
-3909 LKKIYSSNVDINHSA
+3909 LKKIYSSNVDINNSA

-3932 MSYGEYLLQ
+3932 MSYGQYLLQ
-3941 ARDLLGSRSRFRQS
+3941 VRDLLGSRSRFRQS

-3979 KMQDHIV
+3979 KMQDHII

-4001 SSVGQKIQGSLFE
+4001 SSVTQKIQGNLFE
-4014 FAIKK
+4014 FAIKR

-4039 VIFLIDTLTNIKQ
+4039 VIFLIDTLINIKQ
-4052 KFDKNE
+4052 QFDKNH
-4058 ANEDQKQL
+4058 ANEEQQKL

-4071 SKQQLVMEQQVNKIT
+4071 SKQQLEMEQQVIRIT
-4086 STSRDILEQVLQDKE
+4086 NTSRDILEQIIHDKE
-4101 LKKSIQ
+4101 QKKSIQ
-4107 KANNLIED
+4107 KSSNLIED
-4115 IYSKSLIEVIQSR
+4115 IYSKSLIEIIQSR
-4128 RLVHGLNIKYMQ
+4128 RQVHGLNIKFMQ
-4140 KDSEVVFEN
+4140 KDSEIVFEN

-4174 EIEKEYMNALQSNF
+4174 EVEKEYMNALQSNF

-4194 YYLQYDKQQE
+4194 YYLQYDKEQE
-4204 IDLQRKTYNKIFQ
+4204 INIQRKTYNQIFQ
-4217 LDQDDEDSAYHGSNG
+4217 LDQDDEDSVDRGSNRR
-4232 YNQFSQEKSKQ
+4232 NQFSKNKSKQ
-4243 GNDNQSELGH
+4243 GNDDQSEQSHNL
-4253 HFQSVD
+4253 QSVD
-4259 FFSATTSPIKLKK
+4259 FFSAPSSPLKIKK